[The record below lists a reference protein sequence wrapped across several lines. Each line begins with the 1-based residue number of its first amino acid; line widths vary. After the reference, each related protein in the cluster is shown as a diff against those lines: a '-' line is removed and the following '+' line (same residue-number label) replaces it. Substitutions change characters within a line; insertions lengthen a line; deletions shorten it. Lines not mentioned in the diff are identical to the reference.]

1 MSVTQS
7 NKSLF
12 NGDHVIKFTD
22 RKTVQSIQGY
32 QDLASMG
39 AWYQEDPNKHHLGLM
54 SLWGQQARTTYPMY
68 RELLADKAVMEVNGV
83 DGSFTY
89 DIAIKET
96 ANCTTIRD
104 TSNQDFPG
112 LDESTFKIV
121 LTKQF
126 APGDIISAD
135 PLFGEQLVVSQDE
148 EVVMRNEGFEHSV
161 KLVSTSKRAYYDSA
175 LLVKGIQYY
184 KVAHTMFGEYAQN
197 YSNVDFMDSPT
208 TMTCKFQLGNMSGVE
223 AMVTGNADRK
233 TMGGATAH
241 ARAYVDDLM
250 NEAMDLGEFAVI
262 ADRDGVTGKAKPS
275 TMRIGATMEFL
286 VHREHEKL
294 VAQALLFQKA
304 GVIREANG
312 VARLN
317 EGLWHQIRRGKL
329 IKYGRPGGI
338 TRAHI
343 KEAVEY
349 VFRANDKPAEERVVK
364 FKGGKEAVDNI
375 YQIFKEE
382 VGAQVASLAPFM
394 GSERILPTNPVS
406 GSLLNLKLAPV
417 RFTEV
422 YIPGIGNLQ
431 IEEDPSLNN
440 IPMTDRF
447 QKGMHANNRAHTVY
461 SLVIWDV
468 ADAYYSN
475 NKVMPKGA
483 TVIEGGNTKANIYLV
498 KPEGEMTYWGSDNG
512 RYNNKKAS
520 DVVSSYKTM
529 AQSFWIHSSVALHVR
544 DLTRFVVIE
553 LDEAARKGFN

>member
-7 NKSLF
+7 NRSLF
-12 NGDHVIKFTD
+12 NGDHVIKFID

-32 QDLASMG
+32 QDLSSMG

-89 DIAIKET
+89 DIAIKES

-104 TSNQDFPG
+104 TSNQEFPG
-112 LDESTFKIV
+112 MDESSFKIV

-135 PLFGEQLVVSQDE
+135 PLFGEQLVVSGEDE
-148 EVVMRNEGFEHSV
+148 VRMVNEGFEHLV
-161 KLVSTSKRAYYDSA
+161 KLVSTSKRAYYDAA
-175 LLVKGIQYY
+175 LLNKGIQYY

-197 YSNVDFMDSPT
+197 YSNVDFMDSPS

-262 ADRDGVTGKAKPS
+262 ADRDGVTGKAKS
-275 TMRIGATMEFL
+275 SSMRIGATMEFL

-304 GVIREANG
+304 GIIRDSNG
-312 VARLN
+312 VTRLN

-382 VGAQVASLAPFM
+382 VNAQVAAIAPFL
-394 GSERILPTNPVS
+394 GSDRMLPSNPVT
-406 GSLLNLKLAPV
+406 GSLLELKLAPI

-447 QKGMHANNRAHTVY
+447 QKGMHSNNRAHTVY

-468 ADAYYSN
+468 ADSYYSN

-512 RYNNKKAS
+512 RYSNKKAS

>member
-1 MSVTQS
+1 MSITQS

-32 QDLASMG
+32 QDLSSMG

-68 RELLADKAVMEVNGV
+68 RELLADKAVMEVNGTE
-83 DGSFTY
+83 GSFTY
-89 DIAIKET
+89 DIAIKESV
-96 ANCTTIRD
+96 NCTTIRD

-112 LDESTFKIV
+112 LDESPFKIV

-126 APGDIISAD
+126 APGDILSAD
-135 PLFGEQLVVSQDE
+135 PLFGEQIVVTME
-148 EVVMRNEGFEHSV
+148 EVEMRNEGFEHTV
-161 KLVSTSKRAYYDSA
+161 QIVSTSKRAFYDSA

-184 KVAHTMFGEYAQN
+184 KVSHTMFGEYAQN
-197 YSNVDFMDSPT
+197 YSNVDFMDSPS

-223 AMVTGNADRK
+223 AMVTGAADRK

-262 ADRDGVTGKAKPS
+262 ADRDGVSGKAKTS
-275 TMRIGATMEFL
+275 SMRIGATMEFL

-304 GVIREANG
+304 GVIRASSG

-382 VGAQVASLAPFM
+382 VNAQVAAISPFL
-394 GSERILPTNPVS
+394 GADRLLPSNPVS
-406 GSLLNLKLAPV
+406 GDLMHLKLAPI

-440 IPMTDRF
+440 LPMTDRF
-447 QKGMHANNRAHTVY
+447 QKGMHQNNRAHTVY

-468 ADAYYSN
+468 ADSYYSN

-483 TVIEGGNTKANIYLV
+483 TVIEGGNSKANIYLV

-520 DVVSSYKTM
+520 DVISSYKTM
-529 AQSFWIHSSVALHVR
+529 TQSFWIHSSVALHVR

>member
-7 NKSLF
+7 NKSLY

-32 QDLASMG
+32 QDLSSMG

-54 SLWGQQARTTYPMY
+54 SLWGQQAKTSYPMY

-89 DIAIKET
+89 DIAIKESM
-96 ANCTTIRD
+96 NCTTIRD

-112 LDESTFKIV
+112 LDESPFKIV

-126 APGDIISAD
+126 APGDILSAD
-135 PLFGEQLVVSQDE
+135 PLFGEQIVVSGEE
-148 EVVMRNEGFEHSV
+148 EVQIKNEGFEHTV
-161 KLVSTSKRAYYDSA
+161 KLVSTSKRAYYDAA
-175 LLVKGIQYY
+175 LLNKGIQYF
-184 KVAHTMFGEYAQN
+184 KVAHTMFGEYATN
-197 YSNVDFMDSPT
+197 YSNVEFMDSPS

-262 ADRDGVTGKAKPS
+262 ADRDGVSGKAKAS

-304 GVIREANG
+304 GVIRDSNG
-312 VARLN
+312 VTRLN

-338 TRAHI
+338 TRSHI

-349 VFRANDKPAEERVVK
+349 VFRANDKPAEQRVIK

-382 VGAQVASLAPFM
+382 VTAQVAAISPFL
-394 GSERILPTNPVS
+394 GADRLLPSNPVS
-406 GSLLNLKLAPV
+406 GSLLELKLAPI

-422 YIPGIGNLQ
+422 YIAGIGNLQ

-440 IPMTDRF
+440 LPMTDRF
-447 QKGMHANNRAHTVY
+447 QKGMHNNNRAHTVH

-468 ADAYYSN
+468 ADSYYSN

-483 TVIEGGNTKANIYLV
+483 TVIEGGNSKANIYLV

-512 RYNNKKAS
+512 RYSNKKAS
-520 DVVSSYKTM
+520 DVVSSHKTM